1 MRIDFHTHAHPDSIA
16 DGAMKAAEHFLR
28 LKSLWSMTIAGLHK
42 QMNSSQVDKCV
53 VLCIT
58 DSPANLRET
67 NDWAIDIQGDRII
80 PFGTLLPDYQDCA
93 QEVRRLRTAGLKGI
107 KLHCGANRFRPDDER
122 LYPAYEEMSDDM
134 VVLIH
139 AGALQ
144 FSSDDPVSGAPHRIA
159 RVLKE
164 FPKLKIIAAHF
175 GGYLMLDKA
184 WEHLIGKDLY
194 IDTTWP
200 PSLWT
205 IGNPGEIAKI
215 IKSHGPDKILFGT
228 DCPFNSQAD
237 EINYIMD
244 LPIDREHKH
253 MILGEN
259 ARNLLDL

>member
-1 MRIDFHTHAHPDSIA
+1 
-16 DGAMKAAEHFLR
+16 
-28 LKSLWSMTIAGLHK
+28 
-42 QMNSSQVDKCV
+42 
-53 VLCIT
+53 
-58 DSPANLRET
+58 
-67 NDWAIDIQGDRII
+67 
-80 PFGTLLPDYQDCA
+80 
-93 QEVRRLRTAGLKGI
+93 
-107 KLHCGANRFRPDDER
+107 
-122 LYPAYEEMSDDM
+122 M

-159 RVLKE
+159 RVLKT

-200 PSLWT
+200 PSLRT
-205 IGNPGEIAKI
+205 IGNPGEITKI

-228 DCPFNSQAD
+228 DCPFSSQTD
-237 EINYIMD
+237 EISYIMD
-244 LPIDREHKH
+244 LPIPGEQKR

-259 ARNLLDL
+259 ARYLLDL